1 MARKFLYVVAGITV
15 LLIALMLALRL
26 WSSQLSEIAFV
37 PDAGFTPQPRV
48 ESGAYA
54 GYDRWIARPG
64 MGADDP
70 AMWRPVGFEE
80 DDADALAVPVFFV
93 HPTSYFEKARW
104 NASDGDA
111 KSRQLAEL
119 FVRGMASPFNKSL
132 DLWAPRYRQATIGAF
147 LTDKPESQKA
157 LDLAYGDVLAAFD
170 HFIATVDPKKPIV
183 LAGHSQGAYLLRRL
197 LRDRVAGKPL
207 AKRIAAAYLIGW
219 PVAVKQDLPKTG
231 LDACARP
238 EQSGCIV
245 SWLTV
250 AEPADTEMMV
260 AAWKRRKG
268 LDGSSL
274 EHASFICTNPLTGK
288 AGGAAPAS
296 ANLGTLVPDI
306 KDESGALVAGQV
318 SARCRKDGFL
328 SIGDLPDMGL
338 GPYVLPGNNY
348 HLFDVTLFWANLR
361 ADFVRRVKAWKP
373 TQ

>member
-1 MARKFLYVVAGITV
+1 MARKFLYVVAVITV
-15 LLIALMLALRL
+15 LVIALMLALRL

-37 PDAGFTPQPRV
+37 PDTAFTPQKKV
-48 ESGAYA
+48 ETGAYA

-70 AMWRPVGFEE
+70 AMWRPAGFE

-93 HPTSYFEKARW
+93 HPTSYFEKASW
-104 NASDGDA
+104 NAPDSDA
-111 KSRQLAEL
+111 KSRELAAL

-147 LTDKPESQKA
+147 LTDKPEGQKA

-170 HFIATVDPKKPIV
+170 HFIATVDPKKPVV
-183 LAGHSQGAYLLRRL
+183 LAGHSQGAYHLRRL
-197 LRDRVAGKPL
+197 LRERVAGKPL
-207 AKRIAAAYLIGW
+207 ARRIAAAYLIGW
-219 PVAVKQDLPKTG
+219 PVAVEQDLPKTG
-231 LDACARP
+231 LGACARP

-274 EHASFICTNPLTGK
+274 EQASFICTNPLTGK

-306 KDESGALVAGQV
+306 KDKSGTLVTGQV

-361 ADFVRRVKAWKP
+361 ADFVRRVKAWRP
-373 TQ
+373 AA